1 MRVRAGQGI
10 CLAALGPHRHE
21 GPKRRGER
29 LPHKEPG
36 WTPRLGSCGVYAR
49 TRIGIRSLVPVAA
62 GALRRRHSHLFRP
75 SQRARYTS
83 GRRPRTCGRRAFP
96 DLARCAAGLS
106 LGFRISRLRARLWQ
120 RQAAHRDGARP
131 CAHAGTSLRASK
143 RLGRG
148 PRASRQGPRADSVA
162 GHRLGRSAFRGAALS
177 RACDS
182 SGQGQRQHKDR
193 RRGAAQGNAPAS
205 A

>member
-10 CLAALGPHRHE
+10 CLAALGPYRHE
-21 GPKRRGER
+21 GSKRRGVGQPR
-29 LPHKEPG
+29 KEPG
-36 WTPRLGSCGVYAR
+36 WTPRLRSCDVHAR
-49 TRIGIRSLVPVAA
+49 ARSGIRSLVPVAA
-62 GALRRRHSHLFRP
+62 RVLRRRHPHLFHP
-75 SQRARYTS
+75 CQRAGYTP
-83 GRRPRTCGRRAFP
+83 GRRPRACGHRALP
-96 DLARCAAGLS
+96 DLAQCTAGIGLGRCV
-106 LGFRISRLRARLWQ
+106 SRLRARLCQ
-120 RQAAHRDGARP
+120 RQAAHGDGACP
-131 CAHAGTSLRASK
+131 CARAGISLHASK

-193 RRGAAQGNAPAS
+193 RRSAAQGNAPAS